1 LISDYLDI
9 EYWLFNIGYSLL
21 NIGLFEFNLK
31 SNIYYLISHKM
42 KKPDYHILICN
53 SYRVAGDAKGYCN
66 KNGGAEFIQYV
77 TEECADRGID
87 AAVSSTACLNVC
99 SQGPVM
105 VIQPN
110 NFWYGAITT
119 EKIDEILDALEEG
132 NAVEEYLISE

>member
-1 LISDYLDI
+1 
-9 EYWLFNIGYSLL
+9 
-21 NIGLFEFNLK
+21 
-31 SNIYYLISHKM
+31 M

-105 VIQPN
+105 VIHPN

-132 NAVEEYLISE
+132 NAVEAYLISE

>member
-1 LISDYLDI
+1 
-9 EYWLFNIGYSLL
+9 
-21 NIGLFEFNLK
+21 
-31 SNIYYLISHKM
+31 M

-53 SYRVAGDAKGYCN
+53 SYRVAGDAKGFCN

-77 TEECADRGID
+77 TEECNDRGID

-99 SQGPVM
+99 SQGPIM

-119 EKIDEILDALEEG
+119 ERIDEILNALEEG
-132 NAVEEYLISE
+132 EAVEEYLISE